1 MVRRTAIAAED
12 SAAHAT
18 GLESILRTMLLEH
31 PGLATFEPLLR
42 KLHTLAFTG
51 GIEALASRGLTMKDI
66 ERDQAAHSRFIRGC
80 HQGYDRAQQGI
91 ARALIE
97 CEQARRAVAALVSE
111 HRRNRDARAADA
123 LLHERV
129 LANRMLVLRRLA
141 DSLIFTMVGFN
152 PWIVKRFMAQK
163 QIRPIDP
170 VVLQQIVDYAS
181 RVNAESRYLFALVS
195 DLTTII
201 DVGDLLRIDRTPSA
215 GRTWTLIEV
224 KEGRANAVIS
234 EIIQD
239 PGTAEDEQMSRVR
252 AQFGEHGVRQAR
264 RMIRQQLRL
273 QEVDKI
279 LTADTGIDLVTN
291 REIFL
296 TREVFEAQDYVRALH
311 HIIKSAREKG
321 AGVSAVDG
329 CLRLAAV
336 RADGRS
342 QNVMITD
349 VAHLFYHW
357 NTLGARCALPDK
369 AGFLAE
375 LRGAASHP
383 FVDLVAHSMTVRW
396 SYPAFI
402 WMLKPEELFDV
413 VMGRVMIFAQFDI
426 QDFIGRIEALGF
438 KTSWVTGKQ
447 SAEMKPLGGP
457 IPGSPNAWALRVEA
471 GDFKMDYLVGFFGR
485 LFTELMTPGD
495 LLRMV
500 RADIDRAPRP

>member
-1 MVRRTAIAAED
+1 MI
-12 SAAHAT
+12 
-18 GLESILRTMLLEH
+18 LEH
-31 PGLATFEPLLR
+31 PGLDAFEPLLR

-51 GIEALASRGLTMKDI
+51 GIEALASHGLTMKDI

-97 CEQARRAVAALVSE
+97 CEQARRAAAALVSE

-170 VVLQQIVDYAS
+170 VVLQRIVDYAS
-181 RVNAESRYLFALVS
+181 LVNAENRYLFALVS

-201 DVGDLLRIDRTPSA
+201 DIGDLLRIDRTPGA

-234 EIIQD
+234 EIIQA
-239 PGTAEDEQMSRVR
+239 PGTAEDEQMNRVR

-264 RMIRQQLRL
+264 RMMRQQLRF
-273 QEVDKI
+273 QKADKI
-279 LTADTGIDLVTN
+279 LTTDSGIDLVTN

-296 TREVFEAQDYVRALH
+296 SPEVYQAEDYVPALH
-311 HIIKSAREKG
+311 HVIKSAREKG
-321 AGVSAVDG
+321 IGVSAVDG
-329 CLRLAAV
+329 SLRIVAV
-336 RADGRS
+336 KVDESGR
-342 QNVMITD
+342 NAVMTG
-349 VAHLFYHW
+349 VAHLLYHL
-357 NTLGARCALPDK
+357 NNPSAVCALPDHT
-369 AGFLAE
+369 GFMAE
-375 LRGAASHP
+375 VDPATARP
-383 FVDLVAHSMTVRW
+383 FVDLVDHSMIVRW

-402 WMLKPEELFDV
+402 WGLEPEELFDV
-413 VMGRVMIFAQFDI
+413 VMGRVLIFAQFDI
-426 QDFIGRIEALGF
+426 QDFVRRVEALGF
-438 KTSWVTGKQ
+438 KTSWITGKQ
-447 SAEMKPLGGP
+447 AAEMKAFGGP

-471 GDFKMDYLVGFFGR
+471 GDFRMDYLVGFFGR

-500 RADIDRAPRP
+500 RSDIDRAPRP